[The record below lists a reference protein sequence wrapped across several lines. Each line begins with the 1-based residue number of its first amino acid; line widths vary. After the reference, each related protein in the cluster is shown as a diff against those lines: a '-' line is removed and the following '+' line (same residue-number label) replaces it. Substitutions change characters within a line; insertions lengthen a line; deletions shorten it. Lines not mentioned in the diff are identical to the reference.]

1 MGKVFEQKIDRFDK
15 GIINDPRIDDSRYS
29 QLIKNFDAHTYPKK
43 LVPYRSS
50 ESGDTAAS
58 TSKKQNFCVA
68 LRTGTTY
75 SLYALGVK
83 SGADT
88 AEVLYK
94 NLTQASANDLI
105 DGGWQ
110 ATGAA
115 AKYQSASGVTNFN
128 LFVYYAKVG
137 RIFGAK
143 AGTTIWV
150 YDPAGSADFLEDG
163 TGNSRSITYTNI
175 AQGLV
180 HSKDDILYIPYDNKI
195 AKNDNGS
202 WTNTALT
209 LPAHF
214 YITSICEYGN
224 FLAIACAP
232 LSGIGSSRVFL
243 WDRDASNT
251 VLTESIDFGEGNLQI
266 LEEVEGHLIGIS
278 KQGIGESGQT
288 NKFKGQI
295 TIRQYS
301 GGVAEVLK
309 TFISEGNDVV
319 LPIFKQKV
327 DHFLYFLM
335 DISIAGSSADYLHQ
349 GLWKIGRV
357 SSDTPFALTFD
368 RNVNNNVAGTYVM
381 KAFQVVGDY
390 VFLSYTTSGTFAL
403 DKTNNNETW
412 VAGNFSYY
420 DSQIFNLG
428 DSSIIKQLKGATIFT
443 EALGGTQSIVLAYK
457 KDEDITSGSAS
468 WTTLFT
474 LTTANSLSFSV
485 SSDVEF
491 KEIQFRITSEKGT
504 KAILGFKF
512 KAEPISKD
520 IY

>member
-15 GIINDPRIDDSRYS
+15 VIINDPRIDDSRYS

-180 HSKDDILYIPYDNKI
+180 HSKDDNLYIPYDNKI

-202 WTNTALT
+202 WTAVALT
-209 LPAHF
+209 LPSHF
-214 YITSICEYGN
+214 KITSISEYGN
-224 FLAIACAP
+224 YLAVACSP
-232 LSGIGSSRVFL
+232 LSGVG
-243 WDRDASNT
+243 
-251 VLTESIDFGEGNLQI
+251 ESIVYLWNRDETTTILSQSIPWGEGNLTV
-266 LEEVEGHLIGIS
+266 LEEIEG
-278 KQGIGESGQT
+278 
-288 NKFKGQI
+288 
-295 TIRQYS
+295 Y
-301 GGVAEVLK
+301 
-309 TFISEGNDVV
+309 
-319 LPIFKQKV
+319 
-327 DHFLYFLM
+327 
-335 DISIAGSSADYLHQ
+335 
-349 GLWKIGRV
+349 
-357 SSDTPFALTFD
+357 
-368 RNVNNNVAGTYVM
+368 
-381 KAFQVVGDY
+381 
-390 VFLSYTTSGTFAL
+390 
-403 DKTNNNETW
+403 
-412 VAGNFSYY
+412 
-420 DSQIFNLG
+420 
-428 DSSIIKQLKGATIFT
+428 
-443 EALGGTQSIVLAYK
+443 
-457 KDEDITSGSAS
+457 
-468 WTTLFT
+468 
-474 LTTANSLSFSV
+474 
-485 SSDVEF
+485 
-491 KEIQFRITSEKGT
+491 
-504 KAILGFKF
+504 
-512 KAEPISKD
+512 
-520 IY
+520 